1 MKKFRKNKKRIC
13 AGILAFVLSASP
25 ILNDIPSFFLSSEA
39 ATYGDTMQA
48 YIKDSGFRQY
58 CIDGMSPNNAL
69 GVADR
74 YVYVSPYASLSEAE
88 AGQIFFALLSLEVS
102 QGGSQDINKALNQLN
117 VAAAS
122 IGLTPMGRT
131 MSKDDLKLYLHS
143 AATRAKYPWVQ
154 AWSDNADKLL
164 EAAGLLSSSSSG
176 STMGG
181 LVPATLAGHTTPET
195 AVAADGTLSI
205 KFAQDGSDAGFIQSV
220 PLKFSAT
227 GEAGSYVSEIPNGW
241 TYVKTDTEIIFT
253 NPGNS
258 PTPLY
263 VQFDPIGTRYETAMG
278 TFASARDLY
287 EQCLQLWVLQQCAG
301 QHKKFPR
308 IGVVPAQQHQRLA
321 YVEMALP
328 SSVYYASVGA
338 SGVFGTGIFWG
349 QQGFG
354 GNGGNTPSYP
364 SGTSSSGSLE
374 FNCYRH
380 EEDWTSTYNTQ
391 LTKYDHETGE
401 TLEESSFRLYE
412 RFDDKDQV
420 NLERDGAVELYGGT
434 DHETYLSKYLD
445 NPVVWD
451 DYRFVATVTTN
462 EEGYASNTVE
472 HKYHYDKTFCDGHPA
487 PAFVEVPEEEEDEEG
502 EVTNQD
508 EIDEAKEENRRLASG
523 WLECFDACDETA
535 SAGTYEGVHFH
546 WLMSEVSQGE
556 ISSIASS
563 GGEEGSTPNA
573 GPTSSASGEDS
584 YVNSGCKQDAE
595 ATYNKFIA
603 LKYSYT
609 YQEDTARNGYILHD
623 LHNDDLPI
631 EVITTDSSENG
642 ANSFFAN
649 EYSNHIQINEDA
661 APEADSSTSRV
672 EQGAVHSITESEYAE
687 LTGEDLDV
695 PELEEE
701 KKEGILSKAI
711 SFFTKIFKI
720 EKEVELEETK
730 APERVDGSAAD
741 TKKSDDEEF
750 QEHETVDGADE
761 TTDSDDI
768 DNKNSSDSDGE
779 ILDSTEASDKDEE
792 DQENKGE
799 VENPD
804 GGMSDTDSKDESEKN
819 DSGTGSEDVAEKDS
833 DTGNNS
839 GDLENSD
846 SVDDAAS
853 KEPDSAV
860 GDVSARLE
868 TFEGK
873 VFSGWIEK
881 GIQKIFGI
889 MTVYAETTENAAGSD
904 IEKESVSARETK
916 DDDSEDVSDEEERRP
931 SKEETPIQDVVK
943 DNRDLKNEENPSK
956 EELADI
962 DSEEFLDD
970 DIEDEQEF
978 IEDEERIS
986 EIEALGGR
994 KVDLASDSNATY
1006 VAYVEFTKQRD
1017 EGGLTVSG
1025 SDEPDIS
1032 LYAQLS
1038 GSGKE
1043 LFESAYSTAKGS
1055 PSVGV
1060 LITPGSADHFSHCN
1074 DEDGCGNMWRIYDHR
1089 TEGEIHINKRDLD
1102 LENGANDAYDS
1113 YGDSQGDAT
1122 LEGAVYGL
1130 FAAADIIHP
1139 DGKTGTIYMANDLV
1153 AVTTTDKNGD
1163 ASFMAFTEA
1172 PGMIYDCEEGKI
1184 VDRGQGWNA
1193 ASPQNLY
1200 DHAETY
1206 DEYTADADVVRTYPD
1221 YKLANGNCWIGRPL
1235 ILGDY
1240 YVKELTRSEGYELSI
1255 GNRMQQQTNLGQDVN
1270 AGVPGDLTGY
1280 AGIVGILA
1288 AEEQISD
1295 EPTGDVEDP
1304 DYNQLF
1310 FTAESE
1316 KTGDSGFDLVFR
1328 NLPEGVKL
1336 YRKDSISTTKEVE
1349 AGTGIYDEVPV
1360 KNIFGL
1366 PEYVVAENNHQYP
1379 KYNADGSIKT
1389 KTTNVNFTAKNVI
1402 RVTRKGLD
1410 PAKVTDVILASVPGM
1425 SDDDLL
1431 LRLAS
1436 VPDVDNDFALLKIK
1450 VEQALRTNG
1459 KSSPNYKRSGVTAYS
1474 SMDELVFDR
1483 GVWEGETDTYGISG
1497 GSVGSAA
1504 DKTVCGSPLVTLT
1517 INKEGTDGEAVSLSS
1532 LIVSI
1537 LDYYNTHDYYNYGGV
1552 DYIKENADSWTVGLY
1567 ANRTNYPM
1575 LFYVPAD
1582 SSSGDAMFYRVASMP
1597 TDHSKRPRAIYV
1609 AYSEDAI
1616 YDPRGEMKNFSVNE
1630 DGTVN
1635 AILSPAV
1642 QADENGDI
1650 VNGVV
1655 TETEFYKTGE
1665 TPLDKNGNKI
1675 PKVTY
1680 VERTEKISVEVNEC
1694 KWTEIPLTKEGNVWI
1709 AHQNGNYTDG
1719 YGTEHNDEAAARY
1732 EYTLKLPSR
1741 FISLTEQDCIDFG
1754 ISKELAGTQVG
1765 SASYYLAK
1773 GSSVKAY
1780 LNYRS
1785 LLVGQENSYVQSVA
1799 LDYPGQD
1806 YVFQDGAERPGTNT
1820 RKEPV
1825 GVEERIISQQIKV
1838 TKTIDE
1844 KSYRNTNSYSEVHED
1859 WWSRLFGNHEGNG
1872 ASDHSAKKLDN
1883 FRFKTYLKSN
1893 LEALYRNE
1901 NGEIVWQDRM
1911 GTDRTDAEQLAA
1923 NKAFPML
1930 VNKIYTKVP
1939 HQTDPLF
1946 KKSNDAAI
1954 ANTALYDYHNGLI
1967 SDEANTGYTRLLETA
1982 DYLVEDGDSTRT
1994 VKNYNY
2000 EKFFDAISVSNGD
2013 KWDENHPTYTS
2024 YKPIGNLM
2032 NRTEEQLDNARVSD
2046 RVRQFAISWYLDNEV
2061 KKLVQEV
2068 DAGTGEKE
2076 ASAGATAYS
2085 EETYDLALRQAIIK
2099 AENYLKPFFAY
2110 DLDELY
2116 AIHWDSEAN
2125 GGNDHDTTTLAAN
2138 TIYGDKDLSKD
2149 GGYAYGLSKYLP
2161 YGTYVVAEQ
2170 PPHVDEL
2177 KDFKNRHYQIDQ
2189 PREVTLPSVYA
2200 SYDASQETP
2209 ETLNSFYN
2217 YDCSDSMQ
2225 QLEQKYQIRFGEED
2239 HKIQAHNHH
2248 GDFEVYKYGL
2258 DLNEITNGVLAEA
2271 GNYFALTQSPWRP
2284 LKNYYNPENDR
2295 SAAEVTYYLTE
2306 GQSGR
2311 KGISENYRY
2320 SSLSEDAGLSDDVPY
2335 PGADITADN
2344 RLGIQ
2349 YRDHVA
2355 TMTGMQTAYE
2365 GKYAAMLVP
2374 YSVIASTD
2382 EQAEVTDEEPGQGG
2396 SASYRGFAYDKFVN
2410 RFFTAKLRI
2419 EKIDSETHENI
2430 LHDGALFNL
2439 YAASRDDIES
2449 GQGTVKFT
2457 TEPTQFT
2464 GTKEFL
2470 TAMGATDIR
2479 PIAKGRL
2486 ARWIDRITGKENGIG
2501 DLYSGTVPEG
2511 TPICSEDEQIVLGD
2525 EYGNKTV
2532 AFKTYSTTRDG
2543 LMRDEMTDQGASYQ
2557 DQNVGYLEL
2566 PQPLGA
2572 GVYVLA
2578 EVDPPAGYAR
2588 SKPIAIEV
2596 YSDKITYY
2604 KEGTKDSRVLAVV
2617 YEDDADHQTTNANKP
2632 EDKVNVAQVYVEN
2645 TPIRL
2650 EVEKVKESY
2659 VGKANTTAD
2668 KTVSYKIS
2676 GRVDGKYSEIGKNP
2690 DLVYAYRDGKYLGY
2704 AWQKGTLEYLEERKA
2719 AGEKVEIVYSHGTF
2733 AGYGYVTRTLETAD
2747 DENGYVAGA
2756 LMTLFDAI
2764 PVERSGFEGDEAY
2777 NGLKIERNL
2786 TNNITRMYI
2795 EQGYA
2800 GEKVEFVREKDEAGK
2815 ELEVTFSAGIDKD
2828 GNTISVTGGVWSAVT
2843 LQRPDTD
2850 ILYYDL
2856 DGLDPYQERYID
2868 GQFITYVYDK
2878 THKQTPVEDAE
2889 RDRRNFEKTDIEHSM
2904 YVFKDGVPYLEITE
2918 GDFTKVKYRK
2928 NDKQLEVEAG
2938 TKIYHLDKDGYRD
2951 ALVDPATGM
2960 AYIEEGCSDGT
2971 VRTLVWPV
2979 NVRKDEF
2986 GNVIARDKITTSRI
3000 ATVAENKDGYADDE
3014 TLDVVNNSTAEIPDA
3029 DKPSYTHAESGHI
3042 TGTWKGNGEQ
3052 SHEESSVEQNRFNQ
3066 DMNGSVLVDDNDGD
3080 FLNELNPVYDDHG
3093 LVLYYQRSSE
3103 TYKKGEDL
3111 YDRNGD
3117 FVRHQDSDNLEEYN
3131 LNAYRINEHDELYDA
3146 SQEKKTPER
3155 KNLYH
3160 RLGEGYILENTWLSS
3175 DKTPN
3180 DPFDTFQTDGQADV
3194 LKRLPSGTYIL
3205 EELKAPE
3212 GYVKGLPSGISVA
3225 ETGELQH
3232 VQMVDRTTKIE
3243 ISKIH
3248 APQDTKMPVLDM
3260 DHEHPETGEKPYER
3274 EVVTGDIASYT
3285 YSSVSGAKLALYPAR
3300 RVYSADTEKYP
3311 KGYYLVKT
3319 QNTPLVWEDTN
3330 STASNPVWNT
3340 AEWISGNEPAY
3351 FERIPAGDYLLE
3363 EIETPEGFVTADPV
3377 EITVGDQSEV
3387 ETVCMKNDTTKV
3399 EIEKF
3404 FTDEHGEK
3412 VQLSG
3417 AEFSLHQAVVN
3428 AEGEIIYDAD
3438 GTPVY
3443 DARVLAS
3450 FKSGTVE
3457 DYQNFR
3463 DAFEK
3468 AYASYGVDLSLFGWK
3483 ENGQEK
3489 SATVTAKTVMDAT
3502 SAGGSHDRFA
3512 TKALL
3517 TMITS
3522 DGETI
3527 RVAVSGN
3534 LPETVFDYQFDYQ
3547 KLEHINAY
3555 ADTYLTDR
3563 GTRRI
3568 NGLPAGEKYVLVETK
3583 APDGFLKADAQ
3594 VIVVEN
3600 RKEIQQYHIE
3610 DLEGQIWLSKS
3621 AVGVTG
3627 EMAGATMA
3635 LYRADQSGNLNQ
3647 SDEYLVSQWVTGA
3660 DGIYTVTDKVNGR
3673 IPEGYQV
3680 GDLRIHIETGLAEG
3694 IYYLVELSA
3703 PDYYTLAEPARFEYH
3718 LDDLVQTIRAV
3729 NEAVKG
3735 ALSITKTGE
3744 DGQGLAG
3751 ATFEIKAYKENDLD
3765 EPVTTNMIY
3774 GTEPVITV
3782 QDLPVGEMRPDGSI
3796 IPYTYTLQE
3805 IAAPEGYS
3813 VNPEIITW
3821 QFEPKQGDGQS
3832 FAHETV
3838 VIHQE
3843 SVKDQKTR
3851 LYFSKQDFDVLGDDN
3866 TEGAFIDGAILSI
3879 YEVTGKDEH
3888 DQPVYD
3894 KDAPFT
3900 TWTTRKL
3907 EKRHKV
3913 IGLIAGHTY
3922 ILVEDTAP
3930 KGWNLM
3936 KPVLF
3941 TVSSDGRSIQ
3951 GLSNQMESIEIQ
3963 RVSKNDYE
3971 LDTINRDTTS
3981 IEQVKLKG
3989 RYVTQIY
3996 YELTDANKDLI
4007 ESWIG
4012 AGEEHVIRKP
4022 FASVSEGSAY
4032 TITEYCRYSDG
4043 TVLVTDRFTKT
4054 FWFDENGE
4062 IKIPTREI
4070 DHVNETLSYA
4080 DGTKITAFIP
4090 DADNQEKQV
4099 KNPLQKDDLVI
4110 TRLSADGAS
4119 ALAPDQAIFERI
4131 RMINTDHKTAD
4142 MVLTVTVDAD
4152 TSIIDPGTGTF
4163 DGEKLVFHFESVA
4176 PGEAAYAAFTTQVSG
4191 EASTIEAKAEYNG
4204 IVRETQKTVPVL
4216 TYGKVVLFNELTG
4229 SGKER
4234 YKDQK
4239 TSFRVKL
4246 YDASTGRE
4254 LPGTYSYS
4262 GSRTGMIKS
4271 GDTISLSGNEYVKID
4286 PGYYKNVTYEIE
4298 KIENG
4303 LHHTEKMTSG
4313 SVDVT
4318 HGNGAR
4324 FTRNIEDTAKR
4335 TIFKQGETYVLTEE
4349 TVFANGD
4356 SLPTNKISTILGQSV
4371 NVEGIA
4377 AADRKTKVM
4386 ISKTEIGGG
4395 KELAGCEME
4404 LYDEENNLI
4413 HRWTSSDVA
4422 ESLEEFLE
4430 PGKTYRLVEKSPEPG
4445 YSYAEDITFTV
4456 NEDGTV
4462 DRVVM
4467 VDKPTHIVLSKKKIT
4482 NSEELP
4488 GALLQV
4494 VDKDG
4499 NVVEEWIS
4507 TDKPHEIVAK
4517 LVVDESYVLREVRP
4531 ADGWAYA
4538 EDVPFKVSHDG
4549 TVDYVK
4555 MEDKP
4560 THVVISKQEITGSKE
4575 LPGCTLQVI
4584 DKNGNVVDEWFST
4597 DQPHEI
4603 KEKLIA
4609 DEEYT
4614 LREVRPADG
4623 WAYAEDIPFK
4633 VSHDGTVD
4641 QVKMEDKPTHV
4652 VVSKKKITGKE
4663 ELPGCHLV
4671 IKDKNGNVVDEWTSS
4686 TIPHEIVAKLI
4697 AGETYTLIE
4706 IRPADGYSVAESI
4719 EFTVSKDGSVDM
4731 VEMFDDVTHVE
4742 FGKVNP
4748 NGTLLSGGQIQI
4760 KDLDGNVLVDFVP
4773 DGTVYRVDGVLKAGE
4788 TYVIHEV
4795 SAPGGY
4801 RVSEDQEFIMPLGQ
4815 ETKEIRFVN
4824 FAINGGGGGGGTTPG
4839 KRQLSIRKYDPVN
4852 QIGVAGAKLTVYSA
4866 GGSLYLKGITD
4877 ESGYLTFAMPADG
4890 TYTYQETEAPAGYYL
4905 NPAVQYLYIKDG
4917 KVTNPENRTLYDYPN
4932 VEVILEKKDS
4942 EDGTAVPD
4950 TLLQVTDPAG
4960 QVVFHG
4966 RTDEAGACKVP
4977 ACKAGTYRIVEI
4989 EPANGYERSEAPWQ
5003 FLVSYDGT
5011 IAGETTLYNEK
5022 IDKRVGIG
5030 RIYAHYESTNGSSG
5044 SYGLGVPDWLK
5055 QPKAGDTT
5063 DSFKWYVLATIFA
5076 MGAGGLVLIG
5086 RRKGKKKDDEA

>member
-102 QGGSQDINKALNQLN
+102 QGGSQDINKVLNQLN

-154 AWSDNADKLL
+154 VWSDNADKLL

-241 TYVKTDTEIIFT
+241 TYVKTDTEITFT

-263 VQFDPIGTRYETAMG
+263 VQFDPMGTRYETAMG
-278 TFASARDLY
+278 TFSSARDLY

-308 IGVVPAQQHQRLA
+308 VGVVPAQQHQRLA

-338 SGVFGTGIFWG
+338 SGVFGTGMFWG

-380 EEDWTSTYNTQ
+380 EEDWTATYNTQ

-401 TLEESSFRLYE
+401 TLEGSSFRLYE

-451 DYRFVATVTTN
+451 DYRFVATITTD

-573 GPTSSASGEDS
+573 GPTSSASEEDS

-649 EYSNHIQINEDA
+649 EYSNQIQITEDA
-661 APEADSSTSRV
+661 VQEADSSMSSA
-672 EQGAVHSITESEYAE
+672 EQGMVHSITESEYAE
-687 LTGEDLDV
+687 LMGEDLDV
-695 PELEEE
+695 PALEEE

-720 EKEVELEETK
+720 EKKVELEETK
-730 APERVDGSAAD
+730 APEQQGGSTAD
-741 TKKSDDEEF
+741 TVISDDEEF
-750 QEHETVDGADE
+750 QDHETVDGEDK
-761 TTDSDDI
+761 TTDSDNS
-768 DNKNSSDSDGE
+768 DNKDSSNSDSE
-779 ILDSTEASDKDEE
+779 ISDTTGISDENE
-792 DQENKGE
+792 DDQEDKAE
-799 VENPD
+799 IENPAS
-804 GGMSDTDSKDESEKN
+804 GMSDTDSKDEPEKN
-819 DSGTGSEDVAEKDS
+819 GSETGSEDVMEDES
-833 DTGNNS
+833 DN
-839 GDLENSD
+839 GDISD
-846 SVDDAAS
+846 DQQREDTDNGSS
-853 KEPDSAV
+853 EELDSAS
-860 GDVSARLE
+860 GNLAAKIEASE
-868 TFEGK
+868 EK
-873 VFSGWIEK
+873 VFSSWIEK
-881 GIQKIFGI
+881 GIEKIFGI
-889 MTVYAETTENAAGSD
+889 MTVYAETTESSAGSD
-904 IEKESVSARETK
+904 IEKESVPARETK
-916 DDDSEDVSDEEERRP
+916 EEHSEDVSDEEESGLP
-931 SKEETPIQDVVK
+931 KEETKIQDVVK
-943 DNRDLKNEENPSK
+943 ENSGHKKEENPKK
-956 EELADI
+956 EELVDI
-962 DSEEFLDD
+962 DSEEFLDEE
-970 DIEDEQEF
+970 IEDDEEV
-978 IEDEERIS
+978 IEDEEQIS
-986 EIEALGGR
+986 ELEALGGKR
-994 KVDLASDSNATY
+994 VNLASDSNATY
-1006 VAYVEFTKQRD
+1006 VAYVEFTKQRKED
-1017 EGGLTVSG
+1017 DLDASG
-1025 SDEPDIS
+1025 NDDPSIS

-1038 GSGKE
+1038 GSGRE
-1043 LFESAYSTAKGS
+1043 LFDSAYSTAKGS
-1055 PSVGV
+1055 PSVGE
-1060 LITPGSADHFSHCN
+1060 LITPGPADNYSHCN

-1089 TEGEIHINKRDLD
+1089 TEGEIHINKKDLD

-1113 YGDSQGDAT
+1113 YGNSQGDAT

-1130 FAAADIIHP
+1130 FAAMDIIHP
-1139 DGKTGTIYMANDLV
+1139 DGKTGTVYMANDLV

-1163 ASFMAFTEA
+1163 ASFMTFTEA
-1172 PGMIYDCEEGKI
+1172 PGMIYDYEEGKI
-1184 VDRGQGWNA
+1184 ADRGQGWNA

-1280 AGIVGILA
+1280 AGIVGILT
-1288 AEEQISD
+1288 AEEQISN
-1295 EPTGDVEDP
+1295 EPTGEVDDP

-1328 NLPEGVKL
+1328 NLPEGAKL

-1360 KNIFGL
+1360 KNIFGQ
-1366 PEYVVAENNHQYP
+1366 PEYVVVENDHQYP
-1379 KYNADGSIKT
+1379 KYNPDGSMKT

-1436 VPDVDNDFALLKIK
+1436 VPDVDEDLALLKIK
-1450 VEQALRTNG
+1450 VEQALRANG
-1459 KSSPNYKRSGVTAYS
+1459 KSSPNYKRGGVTAYS

-1497 GSVGSAA
+1497 VSAGSAA

-1517 INKEGTDGEAVSLSS
+1517 INKEGTDGEAVTLSS

-1537 LDYYNTHDYYNYGGV
+1537 LDYYNTYDYYNYGGV

-1582 SSSGDAMFYRVASMP
+1582 SSSGDVIFYRVASMP
-1597 TDHSKRPRAIYV
+1597 ADHSLRPRAIYV
-1609 AYSEDAI
+1609 AYSEDAL
-1616 YDPRGEMKNFSVNE
+1616 YDPRGEMKNFSENE

-1642 QADENGDI
+1642 QADQNGDI

-1655 TETEFYKTGE
+1655 TETEFYQTGE
-1665 TPLDKNGNKI
+1665 TPLDQNGNKI

-1694 KWTEIPLTKEGNVWI
+1694 KWTEISLSKEDNVWI
-1709 AHQNGNYTDG
+1709 AHQNGSYTDG
-1719 YGTEHNDEAAARY
+1719 YGTEHNDEAAVRY
-1732 EYTLKLPSR
+1732 EYTLKLPVR
-1741 FISLTEQDCIDFG
+1741 FVSLTEQDCADFG
-1754 ISKELAGTQVG
+1754 VSGELAGTQVG
-1765 SASYYLAK
+1765 GASYYLAK
-1773 GSSVKAY
+1773 GASVKAY
-1780 LNYRS
+1780 LDYRS
-1785 LLVGQENSYVQSVA
+1785 LLVGHENSYVQSVA

-1806 YVFQDGAERPGTNT
+1806 YVFQDGTEQPGTNT
-1820 RKEPV
+1820 RKLPI
-1825 GVEERIISQQIKV
+1825 GVEERIISQQIKI

-1859 WWSRLFGNHEGNG
+1859 WWSRLFGNHAGNG

-1911 GTDRTDAEQLAA
+1911 GTDRTEAEQLAA

-1946 KKSNDAAI
+1946 KNSNDAAI
-1954 ANTALYDYHNGLI
+1954 ANMALYDYHNGLI
-1967 SDEANTGYTRLLETA
+1967 NDEANTGYTRLLETA

-1994 VKNYNY
+1994 VAGYNY
-2000 EKFFDAISVSNGD
+2000 AKFFDAISVANGD
-2013 KWDENHPTYTS
+2013 KWDDNAPTYTS
-2024 YKPIGNLM
+2024 YKPIGNLI
-2032 NRTEEQLDNARVSD
+2032 NRTGEQLDNARVSD
-2046 RVRQFAISWYLDNEV
+2046 RVRQFAISWYLDDEV

-2068 DAGTGEKE
+2068 GEGTGEKE

-2110 DLDELY
+2110 DLDEHY

-2125 GGNDHDTTTLAAN
+2125 GGSDHDTTTLSAN
-2138 TIYGDKDLSKD
+2138 TIYGDADLSKD
-2149 GGYAYGLSKYLP
+2149 SGYAYGLSKYLP

-2170 PPHVDEL
+2170 QPHVDEL
-2177 KDFKNRHYQIDQ
+2177 NDFKNRHYQIDQ

-2200 SYDASQETP
+2200 SYDASQDTP
-2209 ETLNSFYN
+2209 ETFNSFYN
-2217 YDCSDSMQ
+2217 YDRADSMQ

-2258 DLNEITNGVLAEA
+2258 DLNEITNGVRAEA
-2271 GNYFALTQSPWRP
+2271 GNYFALTQSTWRP

-2335 PGADITADN
+2335 PDAEITADN

-2355 TMTGMQTAYE
+2355 TMAGMQTAYD

-2374 YSVIASTD
+2374 YSVVASSD
-2382 EQAEVTDEEPGQGG
+2382 EQAEVADEEPDAGG
-2396 SASYRGFAYDKFVN
+2396 KATYRGFAYDKFVN
-2410 RFFTAKLRI
+2410 RFFAAKLRI

-2439 YAASRDDIES
+2439 YAASRDDSES

-2479 PIAKGRL
+2479 PIAKGRF

-2501 DLYSGTVPEG
+2501 DLYSGSVPEG
-2511 TPICSEDEQIVLGD
+2511 TPICNEDEQIVLGD

-2543 LMRDEMTDQGASYQ
+2543 LMRDEMTDTGSSYQ
-2557 DQNVGYLEL
+2557 NQNVGYLEL

-2578 EVDPPAGYAR
+2578 EVDPPTGYAR

-2604 KEGTKDSRVLAVV
+2604 KEGAKDDRVLAVV

-2659 VGKANTTAD
+2659 TEKANTTAD

-2777 NGLKIERNL
+2777 KGLKIERNL

-2795 EQGYA
+2795 EQGHA

-2815 ELEVTFSAGIDKD
+2815 KLEVTFPAGIDKD
-2828 GNTISVTGGVWSAVT
+2828 GKTISATGGVWSAVT

-2889 RDRRNFEKTDIEHSM
+2889 RDRRNFKKTDIEHSM

-2918 GDFTKVKYRK
+2918 GDFTKVKYHK

-2951 ALVDPATGM
+2951 ALVDPETGM
-2960 AYIEEGCSDGT
+2960 AYIEEDRADGT

-3000 ATVAENKDGYADDE
+3000 ATVGENKDGYAEDE
-3014 TLDVVNNSTAEIPDA
+3014 TLDVVNNSTADISDA
-3029 DKPSYTHAESGHI
+3029 EKPSYTHTESGHI

-3066 DMNGSVLVDDNDGD
+3066 DMNGSVLVDDNNGD

-3093 LVLYYQRSSE
+3093 LVAYYQRSSE

-3146 SQEKKTPER
+3146 SQDEEKPER

-3160 RLGEGYILENTWLSS
+3160 RLGEGYILENIWLSS

-3212 GYVKGLPSGISVA
+3212 GYVKGLPSGITVA

-3243 ISKIH
+3243 VSKIH
-3248 APQDTKMPVLDM
+3248 APQDGKMTVLDM

-3285 YSSVSGAKLALYPAR
+3285 YSSVPGAKLALYPAR

-3319 QNTPLVWEDTN
+3319 QDTPLVWEDSN
-3330 STASNPVWNT
+3330 STASSPVWNT
-3340 AEWISGNEPAY
+3340 AEWVSGNEPAY
-3351 FERIPAGDYLLE
+3351 FERIPVGDYLLE

-3377 EITVGDQSEV
+3377 EVTIGNQSEV
-3387 ETVCMKNDTTKV
+3387 EIACMKNDTTKV
-3399 EIEKF
+3399 EIEKY

-3428 AEGEIIYDAD
+3428 AEGEVLYDAD

-3450 FKSGTVE
+3450 FKSGAVA
-3457 DYQNFR
+3457 DYQDFR

-3489 SATVTAKTVMDAT
+3489 SATVTAKTVMDAA

-3568 NGLPAGEKYVLVETK
+3568 NGLPAGEKYVLVESK
-3583 APDGFLKADAQ
+3583 APEGFLKADAQ

-3610 DLEGQIWLSKS
+3610 DLEGQIWLSKG
-3621 AVGVTG
+3621 AVGMDG
-3627 EMAGATMA
+3627 ELAGATMA
-3635 LYRADQSGNLNQ
+3635 LYRADSSGNLNQ
-3647 SDEYLVSQWVTGA
+3647 SEEYLVSQWKTGA
-3660 DGIYTVTDKVNGR
+3660 DGVYTVTDKVNGR

-3680 GDLRIHIETGLAEG
+3680 GDLRLHIETGLAEG
-3694 IYYLVELSA
+3694 IYYLVELAA
-3703 PDYYTLAEPARFEYH
+3703 PDYYTLAEPVKFEYH

-3729 NEAVKG
+3729 NEVVNG
-3735 ALSITKTGE
+3735 ELSITKTGE

-3751 ATFEIKAYKENDLD
+3751 ATFEIKAYKGDNLN
-3765 EPVTTNMIY
+3765 EPVITNMVY

-3782 QDLPVGEMRPDGSI
+3782 HALPVGEMQPDGSI

-3821 QFEPKQGDGQS
+3821 QFDPKQNDGQS

-3843 SVKDQKTR
+3843 SIKDQKTR
-3851 LYFSKQDFDVLGDDN
+3851 LYFSKQDFDALGDNN
-3866 TEGAFIDGAILSI
+3866 TEGAFIERAILSI

-3894 KDAPFT
+3894 KNAPFT
-3900 TWTTRKL
+3900 TWTTRKS
-3907 EKRHKV
+3907 EKRHEV

-3922 ILVEDTAP
+3922 ILVEDAAP

-3941 TVSSDGRSIQ
+3941 TVSSDGKSIQ
-3951 GLSNQMESIEIQ
+3951 GLSNQMGSIEIQ
-3963 RVSKNDYE
+3963 RITKKDYE

-3981 IEQVKLKG
+3981 IEQVRLKG

-3996 YELTDANKDLI
+3996 YELTDANKDLV

-4012 AGEEHVIRKP
+4012 AGGEHVIRKP

-4054 FWFDENGE
+4054 FWYDENGE
-4062 IKIPTREI
+4062 IKIPTRDI
-4070 DHVNETLSYA
+4070 DHVNVLLSYA
-4080 DGTKITAFIP
+4080 DGTKITAFVP
-4090 DADNQEKQV
+4090 DADQQEKQME
-4099 KNPLQKDDLVI
+4099 NPLQKDDLVI

-4131 RMINTDHKTAD
+4131 RVINTDHKTAD

-4152 TSIIDPGTGTF
+4152 TRIIDPGKGTF
-4163 DGEKLVFHFESVA
+4163 DGDKLIFRFANVA
-4176 PGEAAYAAFTTQVSG
+4176 AGGAAYAAFTTQVSG
-4191 EASTIEAKAEYNG
+4191 EASTIEARAEYNG
-4204 IVRETQKTVPVL
+4204 TVSETQKTVPVL

-4246 YDASTGRE
+4246 YDTSTGRE
-4254 LPGTYSYS
+4254 LSGSYSYS

-4271 GDTISLSGNEYVKID
+4271 GGTISLSGNEYIKID

-4298 KIENG
+4298 KLENG

-4313 SVDVT
+4313 SVDAT

-4335 TIFKQGETYVLTEE
+4335 TIFKPGETYVLTEE
-4349 TVFANGD
+4349 TVFTNGD
-4356 SLPTNKISTILGQSV
+4356 CLPTNKISAILGQSV
-4371 NVEGIA
+4371 NVEGVA

-4395 KELAGCEME
+4395 KELPGCEME

-4413 HRWTSSDVA
+4413 HSWISSDVA
-4422 ESLEEFLE
+4422 ESLEEFLK
-4430 PGKTYRLVEKSPEPG
+4430 PGKTYRLVEKSPAPG
-4445 YSYAEDITFTV
+4445 YSYAEDVTFTV

-4467 VDKPTHIVLSKKKIT
+4467 VDKPTHIELSKKMIT

-4494 VDKDG
+4494 VDK
-4499 NVVEEWIS
+4499 
-4507 TDKPHEIVAK
+4507 
-4517 LVVDESYVLREVRP
+4517 
-4531 ADGWAYA
+4531 
-4538 EDVPFKVSHDG
+4538 
-4549 TVDYVK
+4549 
-4555 MEDKP
+4555 
-4560 THVVISKQEITGSKE
+4560 
-4575 LPGCTLQVI
+4575 
-4584 DKNGNVVDEWFST
+4584 NGNVVDEWVST

-4603 KEKLIA
+4603 KEKLIS

-4623 WAYAEDIPFK
+4623 WAYAEDIQFK
-4633 VSHDGTVD
+4633 VSHDGTVN

-4652 VVSKKKITGKE
+4652 VVSKKIITGKE

-4686 TIPHEIVAKLI
+4686 TTSHEIVAKLI

-4706 IRPADGYSVAESI
+4706 IRPADGYSVAENI

-4742 FGKVNP
+4742 FSKVNP
-4748 NGTLLSGGQIQI
+4748 SGTLLSGGRIQI
-4760 KDLDGNVLVDFVP
+4760 KDLAGNVLVDFVP
-4773 DGTVYRVDGVLKAGE
+4773 DGTVYQIDGVLKAGE

-4801 RVSEDQEFIMPLGQ
+4801 RVSDDQEFIMPLGQ

-4824 FAINGGGGGGGTTPG
+4824 YAIGGSGGGGGTTPG

-4852 QIGVAGAKLTVYSA
+4852 QIGVAGAELTVYTA
-4866 GGSLYLKGITD
+4866 DGSLYLKGITD
-4877 ESGYLTFAMPADG
+4877 ESGYLTFAMPQDG
-4890 TYTYQETEAPAGYYL
+4890 TYMYQETEAPAGYYL

-4942 EDGTAVPD
+4942 DDGTAVPD
-4950 TLLQVTDPAG
+4950 TLLQVIDPDG

-4966 RTDEAGACKVP
+4966 RTDEAGVCKVL
-4977 ACKAGTYRIVEI
+4977 AGKAGTYRIVEI

-5003 FLVSYDGT
+5003 FLVSDDGT
-5011 IAGETTLYNEK
+5011 VVGETTLYNEK
-5022 IDKRVGIG
+5022 IDKKVGIG
-5030 RIYAHYESTNGSSG
+5030 RIYAHYESMNGSSG

>member
-143 AATRAKYPWVQ
+143 AAIRAKYPWVQ

-195 AVAADGTLSI
+195 AVAVDGTLSI

-873 VFSGWIEK
+873 VFSDWIEK

-1060 LITPGSADHFSHCN
+1060 LITPGSADNFSHCN

-1139 DGKTGTIYMANDLV
+1139 DGKTGTVYMANDLV

-1172 PGMIYDCEEGKI
+1172 PGMIYDYEEGEI

-1280 AGIVGILA
+1280 AGIVGILT

-1328 NLPEGVKL
+1328 NLPEGAKF

-1366 PEYVVAENNHQYP
+1366 PEYVVTENDHQYP

-1459 KSSPNYKRSGVTAYS
+1459 KSSPNYKRSGVAAYS

-1497 GSVGSAA
+1497 VSSGNAA

-1552 DYIKENADSWTVGLY
+1552 DYIKEDADSWTVGLY

-1582 SSSGDAMFYRVASMP
+1582 SSSGDAMFYRVASTP
-1597 TDHSKRPRAIYV
+1597 ADHSKRPRAIYV

-1642 QADENGDI
+1642 QADENGGI

-1859 WWSRLFGNHEGNG
+1859 WWSRLFGNHAGNG
-1872 ASDHSAKKLDN
+1872 ASDHSAQKLDN

-2258 DLNEITNGVLAEA
+2258 DLNEITNGVRAEA

-2557 DQNVGYLEL
+2557 
-2566 PQPLGA
+2566 
-2572 GVYVLA
+2572 
-2578 EVDPPAGYAR
+2578 
-2588 SKPIAIEV
+2588 
-2596 YSDKITYY
+2596 
-2604 KEGTKDSRVLAVV
+2604 
-2617 YEDDADHQTTNANKP
+2617 
-2632 EDKVNVAQVYVEN
+2632 
-2645 TPIRL
+2645 
-2650 EVEKVKESY
+2650 
-2659 VGKANTTAD
+2659 
-2668 KTVSYKIS
+2668 
-2676 GRVDGKYSEIGKNP
+2676 
-2690 DLVYAYRDGKYLGY
+2690 
-2704 AWQKGTLEYLEERKA
+2704 
-2719 AGEKVEIVYSHGTF
+2719 
-2733 AGYGYVTRTLETAD
+2733 
-2747 DENGYVAGA
+2747 
-2756 LMTLFDAI
+2756 
-2764 PVERSGFEGDEAY
+2764 
-2777 NGLKIERNL
+2777 
-2786 TNNITRMYI
+2786 
-2795 EQGYA
+2795 
-2800 GEKVEFVREKDEAGK
+2800 
-2815 ELEVTFSAGIDKD
+2815 
-2828 GNTISVTGGVWSAVT
+2828 
-2843 LQRPDTD
+2843 
-2850 ILYYDL
+2850 
-2856 DGLDPYQERYID
+2856 ERYID
-2868 GQFITYVYDK
+2868 GQFITCVYDK

-3000 ATVAENKDGYADDE
+3000 ATVAENKDGYAEDE

-3404 FTDEHGEK
+3404 FTDEQGEK

-4395 KELAGCEME
+4395 KELPGCEME

-4430 PGKTYRLVEKSPEPG
+4430 PGKIYRLVEKSPEPG

-4866 GGSLYLKGITD
+4866 DGSLYLKGITD

-4977 ACKAGTYRIVEI
+4977 AGKAGTYRIVEI